1 VSVEEHRIDPQAPGG
16 GAGPTHPA
24 PPAPEDV
31 REVTGPPAH
40 GEVQAVAGQPE
51 PHDVEEPARTSSP
64 DHDDVQKVARPPAS
78 VGEPAIPAEAPEPVA
93 AQDAPADDDADV
105 RARAGKADEYL
116 ALAQRTQADFENYRK
131 RMLRDVRAAEARGMG
146 RLAREL
152 LPALDNLE
160 RAVAALE
167 SSDGEHHLAD
177 GIRLVTAELS
187 AALQRTGIEGYAA
200 KGERFDPV
208 CHEAVAQTP
217 VEGAEPG
224 TIVEVLQAGYRLNDA
239 ILRPARVVVAG

>member
-1 VSVEEHRIDPQAPGG
+1 VSTEEQRIEQEAPAEGN
-16 GAGPTHPA
+16 TTSPA
-24 PPAPEDV
+24 PPPLD
-31 REVTGPPAH
+31 
-40 GEVQAVAGQPE
+40 
-51 PHDVEEPARTSSP
+51 DVEE
-64 DHDDVQKVARPPAS
+64 VARPP
-78 VGEPAIPAEAPEPVA
+78 EPAPDSGTAADAADAAPEPVLVENV
-93 AQDAPADDDADV
+93 PVADDGADL
-105 RARAGKADEYL
+105 RARASKADEYL

-131 RMLRDVRAAEARGMG
+131 RMLRDVRAAEARGMS
-146 RLAREL
+146 RLAKEM
-152 LPALDNLE
+152 LPALDNLD

-167 SSDGEHHLAD
+167 GSEGEHHLAD

-208 CHEAVAQTP
+208 FHEAVAQTP

-239 ILRPARVVVAG
+239 VLRPARVVVAA

>member
-1 VSVEEHRIDPQAPGG
+1 VSTEEQRIEQEAPG
-16 GAGPTHPA
+16 ADRTPSAPA
-24 PPAPEDV
+24 APD
-31 REVTGPPAH
+31 
-40 GEVQAVAGQPE
+40 
-51 PHDVEEPARTSSP
+51 DVEA
-64 DHDDVQKVARPPAS
+64 VARPP
-78 VGEPAIPAEAPEPVA
+78 EPVDVHAVAADAAPEPVDV
-93 AQDAPADDDADV
+93 QDAPDDDAAEMIARAGKKVGDPDMPAAAGKADDDDADMRV
-105 RARAGKADEYL
+105 RAGKADEYL

-131 RMLRDVRAAEARGMG
+131 RMTRDVRAAEARGMG
-146 RLAREL
+146 RLAKEL